1 MGLRIA
7 TNTQALAA
15 QRFLA
20 NNNKNQQNSIEHL
33 ASGSRINR
41 AGDDAAGLAIS
52 EKLRAN
58 IRSMQQATRNAN
70 DGISLIQ
77 TAEGAMNEISNIF
90 IRVRELSIQGA
101 NDTLSDVERAFV
113 DKEVQNLKQEVD
125 RIAQVTE
132 FNGRHLLNGEGEML
146 EFQVG
151 LHNNPTEDRITY
163 DTADGKV
170 TLDAFGLSDISTAT
184 KEASRDNLDKLD
196 AAISKLNG
204 NRSTLG
210 ALQNRLTST
219 VNNMQIY
226 TENLSTANSRIR
238 DTDMATESS
247 ELVRNNILTQANI
260 SVLGQANMNP
270 QAALKLIG

>member
-7 TNTQALAA
+7 TNVQALAA
-15 QRFLA
+15 QRFLS
-20 NNNKNQQNSIEHL
+20 NNNRAQQNSIEHL

-58 IRSMQQATRNAN
+58 IRSMQQATRNAS

-90 IRVRELSIQGA
+90 IRIRELSIQGA
-101 NDTLSDVERAFV
+101 NDTLSDVERSFV

-132 FNGRHLLNGEGEML
+132 FNGRHLLNGEGEVL

-151 LHNNPTEDRITY
+151 LHNNPDEDRIVFN
-163 DTADGKV
+163 TADGKV
-170 TLDAFGLSDISTAT
+170 TLDAFGLGGISTT
-184 KEASRDNLDKLD
+184 SKETSRENLDLLD
-196 AAISKLNG
+196 AAISRLND

-226 TENLSTANSRIR
+226 TENLSAANSRIR

>member
-7 TNTQALAA
+7 TNVQALAA

-20 NNNKNQQNSIEHL
+20 TNNKNQQNSIEHL

-58 IRSMQQATRNAN
+58 IRSMQQATRNAS

-101 NDTLSDVERAFV
+101 NDTLSDVERGFL
-113 DKEVQNLKQEVD
+113 DKEVQNLKQEID

-132 FNGRHLLNGEGEML
+132 FNGRHLLNGEGEVL

-151 LHNNPTEDRITY
+151 LNNNPMEDRIVFNTS
-163 DTADGKV
+163 DGKV
-170 TLDAFGLSDISTAT
+170 TLDAFGLGDISTAS
-184 KEASRDNLDKLD
+184 KESSRDGLDKLD
-196 AAISKLNG
+196 AAISQLNG

-226 TENLSTANSRIR
+226 TENLSAANSRIR